1 MGLQSILFPSC
12 RKEFGSIYSLVLY
25 VSGSLFKIHCSFFVA
40 VNQCKMPSCD
50 NKAT

>member
-1 MGLQSILFPSC
+1 MGLQSILFCSC
-12 RKEFGSIYSLVLY
+12 RKEFGSKHRLFFY
-25 VSGSLFKIHCSFFVA
+25 VSGSLFKTQCSFFVA